1 MPNILNFSKI
11 LLSHLINHFLKTI
24 FFLSLILTFA
34 NGARRNDQLGLYN
47 QVVGTNVSMNS

>member
-24 FFLSLILTFA
+24 FFLSHINICQWSPEERSTWFI
-34 NGARRNDQLGLYN
+34 
-47 QVVGTNVSMNS
+47 